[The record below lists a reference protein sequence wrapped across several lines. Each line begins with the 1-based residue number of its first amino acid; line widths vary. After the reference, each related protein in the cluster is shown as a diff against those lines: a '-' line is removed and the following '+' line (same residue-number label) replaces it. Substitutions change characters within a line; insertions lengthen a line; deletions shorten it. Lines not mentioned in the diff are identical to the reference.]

1 MDAFRWLTGL
11 EEWHL
16 PILIVVVFAFAF
28 IINWIAR
35 RYVSDMIARNADFL
49 RVDPTNYNFLRNAF
63 SFIIY
68 TGAAL
73 FILSRIPEFKSA
85 SKTIFTATG
94 IVAAIIALA
103 SQQALANIFSGLF
116 IIVFKPFRVE
126 DIIEMEPGRRGIVED
141 ITLRHTIIRDFE
153 NKRII
158 VPNSVINNTVI
169 INSDIKDQPIRRHMH
184 LLVSYDAPIDR
195 VFAIIED
202 EVKKHPYHLE
212 RRSELDIQ
220 EGIPEVEIRIL
231 EYRETGL
238 YIRVFLWAED
248 HIKAFRLHTDVNYAI
263 KKRFDA
269 AGIFFP
275 YPVRRVQVES
285 FPGGGDTT
293 GAGFPKKTE
302 NE

>member
-1 MDAFRWLTGL
+1 MDTFRWLTSI
-11 EEWHL
+11 EEWYL
-16 PILIVVVFAFAF
+16 PILMVVVFAFAF

-35 RYVSDMIARNADFL
+35 RYVGDMIARNADFL
-49 RVDPTNYNFLRNAF
+49 RVDTTNYNFLRNAF

-212 RRSELDIQ
+212 RRSELDIL

-238 YIRVFLWAED
+238 YVRVFLWAED

-269 AGIFFP
+269 AGILFP

-285 FPGGGDTT
+285 FPVNDSAM
-293 GAGFPKKTE
+293 GAGLPKKAE
-302 NE
+302 ED

>member
-16 PILIVVVFAFAF
+16 PILVIVVFAFAF

-35 RYVSDMIARNADFL
+35 RYVSDMITRNADFL

-68 TGAAL
+68 TVAAL

-212 RRSELDIQ
+212 RRSELDIL

-238 YIRVFLWAED
+238 YVRVFLWAED

-269 AGIFFP
+269 AGILFP

-285 FPGGGDTT
+285 FPDSSSAVR
-293 GAGFPKKTE
+293 AGLPNKDE

>member
-1 MDAFRWLTGL
+1 MDTLRWLTSI
-11 EEWHL
+11 EEWYL
-16 PILIVVVFAFAF
+16 PILMVVVFAFAF

-35 RYVSDMIARNADFL
+35 RYVGDMIARNADFL

-212 RRSELDIQ
+212 RRSELDIL

-238 YIRVFLWAED
+238 YVRVFLWAED

-269 AGIFFP
+269 AGILFP

-285 FPGGGDTT
+285 FPVNDSAM
-293 GAGFPKKTE
+293 GAGLPKKAE
-302 NE
+302 DE

>member
-16 PILIVVVFAFAF
+16 PILVIVVFAFAF

-35 RYVSDMIARNADFL
+35 RYVSDMITRNADFL

-68 TGAAL
+68 TVAAL

-212 RRSELDIQ
+212 RRSELDIL

-238 YIRVFLWAED
+238 YVRVFLWAED

-269 AGIFFP
+269 AGILFP

-285 FPGGGDTT
+285 FPDSSSAVR
-293 GAGFPKKTE
+293 AGLPNKGE

>member
-1 MDAFRWLTGL
+1 MDALKWLNLL
-11 EEWHL
+11 ETWKL
-16 PILIVVVFAFAF
+16 PVLIVVVFSFAF
-28 IINWIAR
+28 VINWLAR
-35 RYVSDMIARNADFL
+35 RYVNAAITRNAGFL

-68 TGAAL
+68 TAAAF

-85 SKTIFTATG
+85 TKTIFTATG
-94 IVAAIIALA
+94 ILAAIIALA
-103 SQQALANIFSGLF
+103 SQQALSNIFSGIF
-116 IIVFKPFRVE
+116 IIMFRPFRVE
-126 DIIEMEPGRRGIVED
+126 DIIEMDPGRRGIVED

-169 INSDIKDQPIRRHMH
+169 VNSDIKDQPIRRHMH

-202 EVKKHPYHLE
+202 EVKKHPYHLD
-212 RRSELDIQ
+212 RRSELDIE

-238 YIRVFLWAED
+238 YVRVFLWAED
-248 HIKAFRLHTDVNYAI
+248 HIKAFRLHTDVNYAV
-263 KKRFDA
+263 KRRMDL
-269 AGIFFP
+269 AGILFP

-285 FPGGGDTT
+285 FPYNDRS
-293 GAGFPKKTE
+293 PKNAEGKE
-302 NE
+302 E